1 MTEIEKLYENIK
13 INKIGKRN
21 CTTCEYLDCQN
32 YCFISENNKCTK
44 FNYEYPPFTAEKQL
58 EITKLIG
65 SRYGL
70 KFIVNDAMDYML
82 STDLFNDDKFNIQ
95 GYGYGFDEA
104 IANLINNL
112 WQSLTDTEKEQI
124 KEVLK

>member
-1 MTEIEKLYENIK
+1 MNEIEKLYGNAGANQICDTFVNWMK
-13 INKIGKRN
+13 
-21 CTTCEYLDCQN
+21 CEWKTRQCEDCEH
-32 YCFISENNKCTK
+32 FV
-44 FNYEYPPFTAEKQL
+44 YPPFTAEKQL

-70 KFIVNDAMDYML
+70 KFIVNEAMDYML

-112 WQSLTDTEKEQI
+112 WQDLTEEERKQI
-124 KEVLK
+124 KNILE